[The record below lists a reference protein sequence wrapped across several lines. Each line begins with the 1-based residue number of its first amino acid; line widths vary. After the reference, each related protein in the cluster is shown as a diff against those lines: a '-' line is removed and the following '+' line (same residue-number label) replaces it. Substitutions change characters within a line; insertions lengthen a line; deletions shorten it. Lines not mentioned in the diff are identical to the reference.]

1 MALIRQSDI
10 SKPVAEAIVYRLGDL
25 VREGQTLREKTKS
38 EADAM
43 LASARAERDRL
54 ISTAREE
61 GLRLGRE
68 EGYREGHTKGTA
80 EGREQAIAAASAEL
94 KTLLQTWTRT
104 IDAFEASRD
113 ALLLEARTEVLR
125 LACEIAELV
134 VKRSVELKP
143 DTVVD
148 QIDAALAMVVRPTK
162 VRLAISPDDK
172 PLIEASLPGLL
183 ARHANATHVDI
194 VEDAAMPRGSATLRT
209 LGGAIDAQLSTQLAR
224 IIDAVLPRSTASAS
238 ALSAAEPA
246 TQLPTQLPTE
256 PPSEP
261 TA

>member
-10 SKPVAEAIVYRLGDL
+10 SKPVAQAIVYRLGDL
-25 VREGQTLREKTKS
+25 VRQGQSLREQTKN
-38 EADAM
+38 EAEAM
-43 LASARAERDRL
+43 LAAARAERDRL
-54 ISTAREE
+54 ISTARDE

-68 EGYREGHTKGTA
+68 QGYREGHEKGSA
-80 EGREQAIAAASAEL
+80 EGRQQAIDAVGTDLHSLQASWL
-94 KTLLQTWTRT
+94 KT

-143 DTVVD
+143 DTIVEQV
-148 QIDAALAMVVRPTK
+148 DAALAMVVRPTR
-162 VRLAISPDDK
+162 VRLAINPGDK
-172 PLIEASLPGLL
+172 PLIETALPALL

-194 VEDAAMPRGSATLRT
+194 AEESAIPRGSATLRT

-224 IIDAVLPRSTASAS
+224 IIDAVLPRAAADAPTDAGPSAS
-238 ALSAAEPA
+238 
-246 TQLPTQLPTE
+246 T

-261 TA
+261 AP

>member
-10 SKPVAEAIVYRLGDL
+10 SKPVAQAIVYRLGDL
-25 VREGQTLREKTKS
+25 VREGQSLREKTKS

-43 LASARAERDRL
+43 LAAARAERERL

-68 EGYREGHTKGTA
+68 QGYREGHEQGFA
-80 EGREQAIAAASAEL
+80 EGRQQAIAAVGAEL
-94 KTLLQTWTRT
+94 KTLQANWLKT

-143 DTVVD
+143 DTIVD
-148 QIDAALAMVVRPTK
+148 QVDAALAMVVRPTR
-162 VRLAISPDDK
+162 VRLEINPGDK
-172 PLIEASLPGLL
+172 PLIDAALPALL
-183 ARHANATHVDI
+183 ARHANATHVD
-194 VEDAAMPRGSATLRT
+194 VTEDTSIPRGSATLRT

-224 IIDAVLPRSTASAS
+224 IIDAVLPRTAADATTDASA
-238 ALSAAEPA
+238 PA
-246 TQLPTQLPTE
+246 TT

>member
-25 VREGQTLREKTKS
+25 VREGQSLRERTKS
-38 EADAM
+38 EAEAM
-43 LASARAERDRL
+43 LAAARAERERL
-54 ISTAREE
+54 ISNAREE

-68 EGYREGHTKGTA
+68 QGYREGHEKGSA
-80 EGREQAIAAASAEL
+80 EGRQQAIAAVGAEL
-94 KTLLQTWTRT
+94 KTLQETWLKT

-134 VKRSVELKP
+134 VKRTVELKP
-143 DTVVD
+143 DTIVD
-148 QIDAALAMVVRPTK
+148 QVDAALAMVVRPTR
-162 VRLAISPDDK
+162 VRLAINPEDK
-172 PLIEASLPGLL
+172 PLIDDALPGLL
-183 ARHANATHVDI
+183 ARYANATHVDVSEETSI
-194 VEDAAMPRGSATLRT
+194 PRGSATLRT
-209 LGGAIDAQLSTQLAR
+209 MGGAIDAQVSTQLAR
-224 IIDAVLPRSTASAS
+224 IIDSVLPRHAASAAPS
-238 ALSAAEPA
+238 PA
-246 TQLPTQLPTE
+246 E

>member
-25 VREGQTLREKTKS
+25 VREGHSLRERTRN

-43 LASARAERDRL
+43 LAAARAERERL

-68 EGYREGHTKGTA
+68 QGYREGHDQGTT
-80 EGREQAIAAASAEL
+80 EGRQQAIAAVGAEL
-94 KTLLQTWTRT
+94 KSLLDSWTKT

-143 DTVVD
+143 DTIVD
-148 QIDAALAMVVRPTK
+148 QVDAALAMVVRPTR
-162 VRLAISPDDK
+162 VRLSINPGDK
-172 PLIEASLPGLL
+172 ALLHDALPGLL

-194 VEDAAMPRGSATLRT
+194 AEDPAIDRGSASLRT

-224 IIDAVLPRSTASAS
+224 IIDAVLPRQDKGNPATASG
-238 ALSAAEPA
+238 
-246 TQLPTQLPTE
+246 E

>member
-25 VREGQTLREKTKS
+25 VREGQSLRDRTRN

-43 LASARAERDRL
+43 LAAARAERDRL

-68 EGYREGHTKGTA
+68 QGYREGHEKGAA
-80 EGREQAIAAASAEL
+80 EGREQAIAAVSADL
-94 KTLLQTWTRT
+94 QSLLTTWTKT

-143 DTVVD
+143 DTIVD
-148 QIDAALAMVVRPTK
+148 QVDAALAMVVRPTR
-162 VRLAISPDDK
+162 VRLAINAGDK
-172 PLIEASLPGLL
+172 PLIEAALPGLL

-194 VEDAAMPRGSATLRT
+194 TEDSAIARGSATLRT

-224 IIDAVLPRSTASAS
+224 IIDAVLPRSNASTSAS
-238 ALSAAEPA
+238 PAAE
-246 TQLPTQLPTE
+246 LPKQ

>member
-10 SKPVAEAIVYRLGDL
+10 SKPVAQAIVYRLGDL
-25 VREGQTLREKTKS
+25 VREGQSLRERTKN

-43 LASARAERDRL
+43 LAAAKAERERL

-68 EGYREGHTKGTA
+68 QGYREGHEKGSA
-80 EGREQAIAAASAEL
+80 EGRQQAITAVSFEL
-94 KTLLQTWTRT
+94 KALQENWLKA

-143 DTVVD
+143 DTIVD
-148 QIDAALAMVVRPTK
+148 QVDAALAMVVRPTR
-162 VRLAISPDDK
+162 VRLAINPDDK
-172 PLIEASLPGLL
+172 PLIETALPALL
-183 ARHANATHVDI
+183 ARYANATHVDI
-194 VEDAAMPRGSATLRT
+194 AEDTSIPRGSATLRT

-224 IIDAVLPRSTASAS
+224 IIDAVLPRA
-238 ALSAAEPA
+238 AAEA
-246 TQLPTQLPTE
+246 PTDARASDST

>member
-25 VREGQTLREKTKS
+25 VREGQSLREKTKS
-38 EADAM
+38 EADAL
-43 LASARAERDRL
+43 LASARAERERL

-68 EGYREGHTKGTA
+68 EGYREGHAQGTA

-148 QIDAALAMVVRPTK
+148 QVDTALAMVVRPTK
-162 VRLAISPDDK
+162 VRLTISPDDK
-172 PLIEASLPGLL
+172 ALIEAALPGLL
-183 ARHANATHVDI
+183 ARHANATHVDV
-194 VEDAAMPRGSATLRT
+194 VEDTAMSRGSATLRT
-209 LGGAIDAQLSTQLAR
+209 VGGAIDAQISTQLAR
-224 IIDAVLPRSTASAS
+224 IIDSVLPR
-238 ALSAAEPA
+238 AATNTPA
-246 TQLPTQLPTE
+246 TNASVP

-261 TA
+261 SA

>member
-25 VREGQTLREKTKS
+25 VREGHSLREKTKT

-43 LASARAERDRL
+43 LAAARAERDRL

-68 EGYREGHTKGTA
+68 QGYREGHEKGSA
-80 EGREQAIAAASAEL
+80 EGRQQAIAAVGADL
-94 KTLLQTWTRT
+94 KILQETWLKT

-143 DTVVD
+143 DTIVD
-148 QIDAALAMVVRPTK
+148 QVDAALAMVVRPTR
-162 VRLAISPDDK
+162 VRLAINPGDK
-172 PLIEASLPGLL
+172 PLIDAALPALL

-194 VEDAAMPRGSATLRT
+194 AEDTSIPRGSATLRT

-224 IIDAVLPRSTASAS
+224 IIDAVLPRTALDA
-238 ALSAAEPA
+238 
-246 TQLPTQLPTE
+246 PTDAGGTTTTT

-261 TA
+261 SA

>member
-10 SKPVAEAIVYRLGDL
+10 SKPVAQAIVYRLGDL
-25 VREGQTLREKTKS
+25 VREGQSLRDKTKS
-38 EADAM
+38 ESDAM
-43 LASARAERDRL
+43 LAAAKAERERL

-61 GLRLGRE
+61 GLRMGRE
-68 EGYREGHTKGTA
+68 QGYREGHEKGSA
-80 EGREQAIAAASAEL
+80 EGRQQAITAVAAEL
-94 KTLLQTWTRT
+94 KTLQENWLKT

-143 DTVVD
+143 DTIVD
-148 QIDAALAMVVRPTK
+148 QVDAALAMVVRPTR
-162 VRLAISPDDK
+162 VRLAINPGDK
-172 PLIEASLPGLL
+172 PLVDAALPALL
-183 ARHANATHVDI
+183 TRHANATHVD
-194 VEDAAMPRGSATLRT
+194 VAEDTSIPRGSATLRT
-209 LGGAIDAQLSTQLAR
+209 LGGTIDAQLSTQLAR
-224 IIDAVLPRSTASAS
+224 IIDAVLPRTAADTQP
-238 ALSAAEPA
+238 PA
-246 TQLPTQLPTE
+246 PPPA